1 MARVSDGHTRLKQTS
16 NTFLDNAHEA
26 LQDPDKIQRRDIMAL
41 FTPII
46 RDAAMD
52 SFGHFDELRRHVK
65 QVRQHTLDNLE
76 HYLTQFETEA
86 LHNGNHL
93 HFASNGDELNSIV
106 LDICQQH
113 SARRIIKGKSMV
125 TEETGLNDYLKRA
138 GLRVMETDL
147 GEYIIQQAGETP
159 SHIVG
164 PALHKSA
171 AEVRELFLAKHDL
184 GERDLAETSA
194 MVGEARRVLREHFL
208 KAEVGIIGANA
219 LVAENGYSMLVTNEG
234 NGDLCA
240 NLPNVLIVCTTID
253 RVLPRAADAT
263 AMLRLLVRSATGQPQ
278 TCYTSFYSGPRREQD
293 TDGPLETHYVLL
305 DNRRTEILASDYRE
319 MLQCIR
325 CGACLNHCPIYAGVG
340 GHAYGWVYP
349 GPMGSILTP
358 LLTSL
363 EQSNALPN
371 ACTSCGRCAEVCPA
385 DIPLPDLLRDLR
397 RDETQRK
404 LSSSRWRLGMRMH
417 GWLARH
423 PGLYHA
429 LTGLGIFTLHLL
441 GRRKGS
447 FQRLP
452 LAAGW
457 TSERDFPAPE
467 GRTFTHQY
475 AAAQRAAQSQQH
487 RAARLEKKKQ
497 ADSGP
502 LKPKGAKQ
510 KELKPGRL
518 KPERVKRPRSATGSA
533 PSGRVEPSLGEDWS
547 LQPESSE
554 PTAPGPATTARAK
567 AGKKK
572 SRAPRAV
579 PRGKKPPRSD
589 DDR

>member
-1 MARVSDGHTRLKQTS
+1 MKQTS
-16 NTFLDNAHEA
+16 HTFLDNAHTA
-26 LQDPDKIQRRDIMAL
+26 LQDRDKAARRDFMAL
-41 FTPII
+41 FTPLI
-46 RDAAMD
+46 RNAAMD
-52 SFGHFDELRRHVK
+52 DFGHFEELRQHVK
-65 QVRQHTLDNLE
+65 EVRQHTLDNLD
-76 HYLTQFETEA
+76 HYLTRFEREA
-86 LHNGNHL
+86 LHNGNHV
-93 HFASNGDELNSIV
+93 HFATDADQLNSIV

-113 SARRIIKGKSMV
+113 SARRIAKGKSMV

-171 AEVRELFLAKHDL
+171 AEIRELFLAKHDL
-184 GERDLAETSA
+184 GERELAETSD
-194 MVGEARRVLREHFL
+194 MVGEARKVLREHFL
-208 KAEVGIIGANA
+208 KAEVGVIGANA
-219 LVAENGYSMLVTNEG
+219 LIAENGYSMLVTNEG

-253 RVLPRAADAT
+253 RVVPRARDAT

-293 TDGPLETHYVLL
+293 SDGPLETHFVLL

-325 CGACLNHCPIYAGVG
+325 CGACLNHCPIYAATG

-397 RDETQRK
+397 HDENRQK
-404 LSSSRWRLGMRMH
+404 LSSSRWRLGMRLH
-417 GWLARH
+417 AWLARH

-429 LTGLGIFTLHLL
+429 CTGIGIAALHLL
-441 GRRKGS
+441 GQRKGS
-447 FQRLP
+447 FTQLP
-452 LAAGW
+452 MASGW
-457 TSERDFPAPE
+457 TSERDFPAPQ
-467 GRTFTHQY
+467 GKTFMHQY
-475 AAAQRAAQSQQH
+475 AALQRADKAREDKSAAVAKPPRR
-487 RAARLEKKKQ
+487 RARPGSGKASGERQEPGLR
-497 ADSGP
+497 ADWP
-502 LKPKGAKQ
+502 LKPDPRRPGKTRPGTAGGKGTGKG
-510 KELKPGRL
+510 KPG
-518 KPERVKRPRSATGSA
+518 AH
-533 PSGRVEPSLGEDWS
+533 
-547 LQPESSE
+547 
-554 PTAPGPATTARAK
+554 PG
-567 AGKKK
+567 G
-572 SRAPRAV
+572 
-579 PRGKKPPRSD
+579 PRGKKPRSRQSD
-589 DDR
+589 DR

>member
-1 MARVSDGHTRLKQTS
+1 MKQTS
-16 NTFLDNAHEA
+16 DSFLENAHEA
-26 LQDPDKIQRRDIMAL
+26 MQDTQKAQTRDLMAL
-41 FTPII
+41 FTPLI

-52 SFGHFDELRRHVK
+52 SFGKFEALRQHVK
-65 QVRQHTLDNLE
+65 KVRQHSLENLD
-76 HYLTQFETEA
+76 HYLTRFEQEA
-86 LHNGNHL
+86 VENGNHV
-93 HFASNGDELNSIV
+93 HFASDAEEMNSIV
-106 LDICQQH
+106 LSICQEHRAQ
-113 SARRIIKGKSMV
+113 RIAKGKSMV
-125 TEETGLNDYLKRA
+125 TEETGLNDYLQRA
-138 GLRVMETDL
+138 GLEVMETDL

-171 AEVRELFLAKHDL
+171 AEIRALFLAKHDL
-184 GERDLAETSA
+184 GERELAETSDL
-194 MVGEARRVLREHFL
+194 VGEARQVLREHFL

-219 LVAENGYSMLVTNEG
+219 LIAENGYSMLVTNEG

-240 NLPNVLIVCTTID
+240 NLPKVLIVCTTVD
-253 RVLPRAADAT
+253 RILPRSEDAS
-263 AMLRLLVRSATGQPQ
+263 AMLRLLVRSATGQPH

-293 TDGPLETHYVLL
+293 SDGPLETHIVLL

-363 EQSNALPN
+363 EQSKALPN

-397 RDETQRK
+397 HDETMQK
-404 LSSSRWRLGMRMH
+404 LSAPRWRLGMRMH

-429 LTGLGIFTLHLL
+429 LTGLGIFMMHLL

-447 FQRLP
+447 FASLP
-452 LAAGW
+452 LAGGW
-457 TSERDFPAPE
+457 TSERDFPAPQ
-467 GRTFTHQY
+467 GKTFMHQY
-475 AAAQRAAQSQQH
+475 AASQRASQAQKSTE
-487 RAARLEKKKQ
+487 AREQRSKTGTRRKPDPRRTRPAGSK
-497 ADSGP
+497 SG
-502 LKPKGAKQ
+502 KA
-510 KELKPGRL
+510 
-518 KPERVKRPRSATGSA
+518 
-533 PSGRVEPSLGEDWS
+533 SGRPK
-547 LQPESSE
+547 
-554 PTAPGPATTARAK
+554 APA
-567 AGKKK
+567 AG
-572 SRAPRAV
+572 
-579 PRGKKPPRSD
+579 PRGKKPRRRQP

>member
-1 MARVSDGHTRLKQTS
+1 VASSTAPLSAKASSDGSASLKQTS
-16 NTFLDNAHEA
+16 NTFLENAHAA
-26 LQDPDKIQRRDIMAL
+26 LQDAGKAERRDLMAL
-41 FTPII
+41 FTPIV
-46 RDAAMD
+46 RDAAMKN
-52 SFGHFDELRRHVK
+52 FGHFEALREHVK
-65 QVRQHTLDNLE
+65 QVKQHSLE
-76 HYLTQFETEA
+76 HLGHYLNQFEQAA
-86 LHNGNHL
+86 LHNGNHV
-93 HFASNGDELNSIV
+93 HFAEDGEQLNSIV

-113 SARRIIKGKSMV
+113 SARRIAKGKSMV
-125 TEETGLNDYLKRA
+125 TEETGLNDFLKRA
-138 GLRVMETDL
+138 GLKVMETDL

-171 AEVRELFLAKHDL
+171 AEVRELFFAKHDL
-184 GERDLAETSA
+184 GERELAETGD
-194 MVGEARRVLREHFL
+194 MVSEARRVLREHFL

-219 LVAENGYSMLVTNEG
+219 LVAENGYTMLVTNEG

-240 NLPNVLIVCTTID
+240 NLPNVLVICTTID
-253 RVLPRAADAT
+253 RVVPRLEDAT

-278 TCYTSFYSGPRREQD
+278 TCYTSFYSGPRREHD
-293 TDGPLETHYVLL
+293 IDGPLETHIVLL

-397 RDETQRK
+397 HDETKQK
-404 LSSSRWRLGMRMH
+404 LSSSRWRLGMRLH

-423 PGLYHA
+423 PALYHA
-429 LTGLGIFTLHLL
+429 VTGLAISTLHLL
-441 GRRKGS
+441 GARKGS
-447 FQRLP
+447 FARLP

-457 TSERDFPAPE
+457 TSQRDFPAPQ
-467 GRTFTHQY
+467 GRTFMQQY
-475 AAAQRAAQSQQH
+475 AARQRQEKDSEHKAAQNPGKDTTAS
-487 RAARLEKKKQ
+487 RAT
-497 ADSGP
+497 S
-502 LKPKGAKQ
+502 
-510 KELKPGRL
+510 
-518 KPERVKRPRSATGSA
+518 
-533 PSGRVEPSLGEDWS
+533 
-547 LQPESSE
+547 
-554 PTAPGPATTARAK
+554 ARAK
-567 AGKKK
+567 AGRGAARRGAAERIEPSLRVDWPRKPDPRRPGGVRPAAEDSGKKPG
-572 SRAPRAV
+572 AHPGG
-579 PRGKKPPRSD
+579 PRGKKPRRRRD
-589 DDR
+589 HD